1 MLATLLGSITRSAG
15 WIAGLSLAALLALAG
30 LYLVTTQAQIK
41 ALAAENARLS
51 VEVEG
56 LSRTLKGF
64 EAKTTALADRIVA
77 YTREVAQIR
86 TETADALKV
95 LEKHDLE
102 KIGAAK
108 PILLENR
115 INKATETILRRL
127 EAGSRP

>member
-1 MLATLLGSITRSAG
+1 MISTLLGAITRSTG
-15 WIAGLSLAALLALAG
+15 WIAAISIGALITLAW
-30 LYLVTTQAQIK
+30 LYLAHTQGEIK
-41 ALAAENARLS
+41 RLSAENARLS

-64 EAKTTALADRIVA
+64 EAKTTAMSKEIAA
-77 YTREVAQIR
+77 HTREVATIR

-95 LEKHDLE
+95 LEKHDLQ

-115 INKATETILRRL
+115 INKATETIIRRL
-127 EAGSRP
+127 EARSRS